1 MKTKP
6 KQHRNVYP
14 IIFSAQS
21 CIEVFGL
28 EIDAIPEHAVKQQ
41 NVPEKKEKKRRN
53 LKNQRTTT
61 KLFKKRARKQTPRS
75 QNKFWIVEF
84 SHILFVRVKRIRNIS
99 SVHNNVIP
107 QHRNHIKRKCFIANY
122 KKW

>member
-21 CIEVFGL
+21 YIEVFGL

-53 LKNQRTTT
+53 LKKPKEQQQN
-61 KLFKKRARKQTPRS
+61 FKKKERE
-75 QNKFWIVEF
+75 NKLQE
-84 SHILFVRVKRIRNIS
+84 VRTS
-99 SVHNNVIP
+99 
-107 QHRNHIKRKCFIANY
+107 FG
-122 KKW
+122 